1 MFLFLDCLVQEG
13 RLEVLEKMRKDTG
26 NEDFDLDESR
36 TPFQLQI
43 EARVQT
49 MDITDV

>member
-1 MFLFLDCLVQEG
+1 MFFCMQEAH
-13 RLEVLEKMRKDTG
+13 LETLEKMRKESG

-43 EARVQT
+43 EARVQAL
-49 MDITDV
+49 DIADV